1 MFKTERTLKRRLTL
15 DTRHPRKI
23 MKSTAVLLL
32 LVLFNVVLAQEFGGF
47 FASLRDDPLY
57 WKGIQVCNLVFF
69 FEL

>member
-1 MFKTERTLKRRLTL
+1 
-15 DTRHPRKI
+15 

-57 WKGIQVCNLVFF
+57 WKGIQVCNLLFF
-69 FEL
+69 LSFNFYVV